1 MVIVGSASG
10 VVRTVGDGDTA
21 IALGSGDLPVLATP
35 ILIALMEAAACQALA
50 GQLPPERTSVGSR
63 VDVRHLA
70 PSPVGTH
77 VTALAE
83 VVAVEGAMVRF
94 DVSATQQVGD
104 ETVDIGRGSH
114 VRFIVDRERFLEQP

>member
-1 MVIVGSASG
+1 MVRVGSAAG
-10 VVRTVGDGDTA
+10 VVRVVGDSDTA

-70 PSPVGTH
+70 PSPVGAH
-77 VTALAE
+77 VTARAE
-83 VVAVEGAMVRF
+83 IVAVEGAMVRF
-94 DVSATQQVGD
+94 DVSASHEVDG
-104 ETVDIGRGSH
+104 ETVVVGSGSH
-114 VRFIVDRERFLEQP
+114 VRFVVDREAFLA